1 MGISVVVLSSN
12 TAWLRSSHVCYVVA
26 GSGPFRGVVDR
37 PSAVIL
43 LSHFS
48 SVVVVLSDGF
58 AVTLP
63 SDILV
68 MSW

>member
-1 MGISVVVLSSN
+1 MD
-12 TAWLRSSHVCYVVA
+12 H
-26 GSGPFRGVVDR
+26 
-37 PSAVIL
+37 PSAVIVP
-43 LSHFS
+43 SHFS